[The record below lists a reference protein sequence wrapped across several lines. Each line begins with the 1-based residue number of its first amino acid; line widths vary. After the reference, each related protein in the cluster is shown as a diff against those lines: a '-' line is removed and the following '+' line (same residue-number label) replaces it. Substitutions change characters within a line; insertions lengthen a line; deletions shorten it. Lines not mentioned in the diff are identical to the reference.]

1 MLTENKKI
9 KNMQPEGSRE
19 IWRNIMTL
27 VRYNPNRSYLSMQ
40 DTMNSLVN
48 ALFNTDF
55 SGSVSDNGEYAPRM
69 DMKELDDSYVVKLSM
84 PGIDKD
90 DIDISITDGV
100 LTIKGET
107 KEEEE
112 KEGEKYLVREHKH
125 YAYYRSV
132 RLPSEVQADKA
143 EAEYKNGVLNL
154 TLPKA
159 EEVKPKSIPVK
170 ISD

>member
-1 MLTENKKI
+1 
-9 KNMQPEGSRE
+9 
-19 IWRNIMTL
+19 
-27 VRYNPNRSYLSMQ
+27 MQ

-48 ALFNTDF
+48 ALFN
-55 SGSVSDNGEYAPRM
+55 SDNSGLVSEANEFSPRM
-69 DMKELDDSYVVKLSM
+69 DMKETENAYTMKLMM
-84 PGIDKD
+84 PGIDKN
-90 DIDISITDGV
+90 DIDISVSDGV

-107 KEEEE
+107 KQETENEDE
-112 KEGEKYLVREHKH
+112 KATWLVHEMKS
-125 YAYYRSV
+125 YSYFRSV

-143 EAEYKNGVLNL
+143 EAEYKNGILTL

>member
-1 MLTENKKI
+1 
-9 KNMQPEGSRE
+9 
-19 IWRNIMTL
+19 MTL
-27 VRYNPNRSYLSMQ
+27 VRYNPNRGYLSMQ

-48 ALFNTDF
+48 ALFNSDASGLVSEASEF
-55 SGSVSDNGEYAPRM
+55 SPRM
-69 DMKELDDSYVVKLSM
+69 DMKETEDAYTVKLTM

-90 DIDISITDGV
+90 DIDISVSDGV

-107 KEEEE
+107 REEAENEDE
-112 KEGEKYLVREHKH
+112 KSTWLVREHKH
-125 YAYYRSV
+125 YSYYRSV
-132 RLPSEVQADKA
+132 RLPSEVVADKA
-143 EAEYKNGVLNL
+143 EAEYKNGILKL

>member
-1 MLTENKKI
+1 
-9 KNMQPEGSRE
+9 
-19 IWRNIMTL
+19 MTL
-27 VRYNPNRSYLSMQ
+27 VRYNPNRGYLSMQ

-48 ALFNTDF
+48 ALFNSDSAAPAAEDSEF
-55 SGSVSDNGEYAPRM
+55 SPRM
-69 DMKELDDSYVVKLSM
+69 DMKETEDAYTVKLTM

-90 DIDISITDGV
+90 DIDISVSDGV

-107 KEEEE
+107 REEEE
-112 KEGEKYLVREHKH
+112 KEDENSKWLVREHRH
-125 YAYYRSV
+125 YSYFRSV
-132 RLPSEVQADKA
+132 RLPSEVIADKA
-143 EAEYKNGVLNL
+143 EAEYKNGVLKL

>member
-1 MLTENKKI
+1 
-9 KNMQPEGSRE
+9 
-19 IWRNIMTL
+19 MTL

-48 ALFNTDF
+48 ALFNSDF
-55 SGSVSDNGEYAPRM
+55 STEAADNGEYAPRM
-69 DMKELDDSYVVKLSM
+69 DMKETENAYSVKLTM

-90 DIDISITDGV
+90 NIDISITDGV

-107 KEEEE
+107 KEDEENKDE
-112 KEGEKYLVREHKH
+112 NGKWLVREHKH
-125 YAYYRSV
+125 YTYYRSV

-143 EAEYKNGVLNL
+143 EAEYKNGILNL

>member
-1 MLTENKKI
+1 
-9 KNMQPEGSRE
+9 
-19 IWRNIMTL
+19 MTF

-48 ALFNTDF
+48 ALFNTDISAPE
-55 SGSVSDNGEYAPRM
+55 SGNGEYAPRM
-69 DMKELDDSYVVKLSM
+69 DMKELDDAFVLKLTM

-100 LTIKGET
+100 LTIKGEM
-107 KEEEE
+107 KEDEE
-112 KEGEKYLVREHKH
+112 KEGENAKWLVREHKH
-125 YAYYRSV
+125 FAYYRSV